1 MLTSKQCPDQ
11 IASKKCSASPIQFYL
26 LASIKKCLSTIFCG
40 SIFIPVNRQSTKRMH
55 TGITQDLFYWYRSI
69 RRAGYSFG
77 LVMKQN
83 NEATLSL
90 NRLKELLAWDYLGAK
105 VVCATQRV
113 SIWLNFGPPTTF
125 LCHIWLNFGSLAH
138 FCVTAGRLL
147 TVRISLS
154 PMASIFPSFSL

>member
-1 MLTSKQCPDQ
+1 M
-11 IASKKCSASPIQFYL
+11 
-26 LASIKKCLSTIFCG
+26 
-40 SIFIPVNRQSTKRMH
+40 
-55 TGITQDLFYWYRSI
+55 
-69 RRAGYSFG
+69 AGNLFG
-77 LVMKQN
+77 LVTKQN
-83 NEATLSL
+83 NEATLCL
-90 NRLKELLAWDYLGAK
+90 NRFKELLAGDYLGAK

-113 SIWLNFGPPTTF
+113 PIWLNFGPTTTF